1 MLQLILLNCLIHE
14 TNILGLFLIMAGK
27 IVKMVFQNRRSLIGI
42 RAVFKLSLMSICL
55 LTVQTMPSHASLAV
69 NTTHNDYKGSIKL
82 DFTPKTEPN
91 GTYSKLSSSVDQVE
105 IAYKYLEKN
114 KSRYNLGRIFKQ
126 LSLADVKYSL
136 LYNHYHFQQVI
147 DGIPVENS
155 SIIVSIN
162 HDNKVVRVFNNTYP
176 TENTT
181 KLQKK
186 IIAKNESL
194 EKAWD
199 FLQASGD
206 LNSHP
211 KSQLT
216 FVSDEGK
223 LKSAYKVNIS
233 VTKPRGD
240 WQFYINAADGTVL
253 DVKRIDLPR
262 FKNANAGA
270 STGKWSPFPKNNEH
284 KRLDVALLRLQN
296 KIAPTLRA
304 KSSSKVDGQATIFH
318 SNPVVDL
325 KDNTLR
331 DNSPD
336 IEFSP
341 AYTTLALQDISL
353 ISNQYELTGPW
364 VKIRDWDTPYTAPS
378 TTSDGVW
385 SAKRGNNSFNDAMTY
400 YHIDRSQ
407 RYIQSLGF
415 KGKKG
420 IQFNSIE
427 VDTNGAGGADNSY
440 YLPSSNRLSFGH
452 GGVDDNEDS
461 DVILHEYG
469 HAINHSINRNFLGG
483 DTGAIGEGFSD
494 YWATSYRYTTPN
506 GRTYQPG
513 KVFSW
518 DGVTWGGRRLDRTN
532 FRYSP
537 ERTYLAHRRVNGQ
550 NGDELW
556 STPLTQA
563 HLELLDMGIPRKE
576 IDTVILEAQ
585 FGLGYGLKMSD
596 LANATVHTAERLY
609 PSKPHAEVFFK
620 HFSKVN
626 ILQHFLKGTFSIA
639 NSEATASPGN
649 TIELE
654 VSLKNLSP
662 HKVTR
667 VNGTLSSSL
676 AMNIS
681 QANSVYMDI
690 LPNWYQANQ
699 FFYRLEIPTGHKC
712 GESIPLNFTAQYHYM
727 ESQKTRNFNFELPT
741 SCKSSANL
749 SPIPVLPKHIE
760 TTQDKI
766 VTLDASQSIDP
777 SSQTLSYLWQQ
788 TSGPSVELKD
798 STTAKAHFKAPKVS
812 QTTQMKFD
820 LKVTNSSGLSKSKRI
835 SVDVK
840 ERSNNQTIDV
850 SNDISVGNDSGN
862 NSINDIGNDSDNSS
876 SGNDSDNSNSNGAN
890 NNNST
895 GGGGGGGSLGL
906 ATVMFIA
913 TMLFTRRKVRSSRH
927 NYILYSKL

>member
-1 MLQLILLNCLIHE
+1 MGRKRIRDIRYEELIEATIIAVHKHGYNTITMAEIARE
-14 TNILGLFLIMAGK
+14 TDSTATSNHNYFGTKEREMEERGRGRREK
-27 IVKMVFQNRRSLIGI
+27 ENGIVGGRVRWGEEK
-42 RAVFKLSLMSICL
+42 
-55 LTVQTMPSHASLAV
+55 
-69 NTTHNDYKGSIKL
+69 
-82 DFTPKTEPN
+82 
-91 GTYSKLSSSVDQVE
+91 VE
-105 IAYKYLEKN
+105 IPSSYLEKN
-114 KSRYNLGRIFKQ
+114 KSRYNIGRIFKQ

-136 LYNHYHFQQVI
+136 LYHHYHFQQVI

-155 SIIVSIN
+155 SIIVSVN
-162 HDNKVVRVFNNTYP
+162 HDNKVVRVFNNTYSM
-176 TENTT
+176 ENTT

-186 IIAKNESL
+186 IIGKNESL
-194 EKAWD
+194 KKAWE
-199 FLQASGD
+199 FLQVSGD

-216 FVSDEGK
+216 FVSDEGE
-223 LKSAYKVNIS
+223 LKPAYKVNIS

-240 WQFYINAADGTVL
+240 WQFYIHAADGTVL

-270 STGKWSPFPKNNEH
+270 SIGKWSPFPKSHEH
-284 KRLDVALLRLQN
+284 KQFGVALAALQN
-296 KIAPTLRA
+296 KITPILRA
-304 KSSSKVDGQATIFH
+304 KSATKVDGQATIFR

-336 IEFSP
+336 FEFSP

-364 VKIRDWDTPYTAPS
+364 VKIKDWDTPYTAPS
-378 TTSDGVW
+378 TTSDGFW
-385 SAKRGNNSFNDAMTY
+385 SVKRGNNSFNDAMTY
-400 YHIDRSQ
+400 YHIDRNQ

-427 VDTNGAGGADNSY
+427 VDTNGADGADNSY
-440 YLPSSNRLSFGH
+440 YSPSSNRLSFGH

-469 HAINHSINRNFLGG
+469 HAINHSINRNFSGG

-506 GRTYQPG
+506 GRTYQPE

-537 ERTYLAHRRVNGQ
+537 DKTYGAHRYVNGQ

-563 HLELLDMGIPRKE
+563 HLELLDMGIPRKA

-585 FGLGYGLKMSD
+585 FGLGYGLKMPD

-609 PSKPHAEVFFK
+609 PLKPHAEVFFK

-626 ILQHFLKGTFSIA
+626 ILQHFLTGTFSIA
-639 NSEATASPGN
+639 DSETTASPGN

-681 QANSVYMDI
+681 QANSVYLDI

-699 FFYRLEIPTGHKC
+699 FIYRLEIPNGHKC
-712 GESIPLNFTAQYHYM
+712 GESIPLNFAAKYDYM
-727 ESQKTRNFNFELPT
+727 GSQKTRNFNFDLPT

-760 TTQDKI
+760 TIQDKNVI
-766 VTLDASQSIDP
+766 LDASQSRDP
-777 SSQTLSYLWQQ
+777 NNQNLSYFWQQ

-798 STTAKAHFKAPKVS
+798 STTAKAHFKTPKVS

-840 ERSNNQTIDV
+840 ERSNNQTNDV
-850 SNDISVGNDSGN
+850 DNDISIV
-862 NSINDIGNDSDNSS
+862 NDSDNSS
-876 SGNDSDNSNSNGAN
+876 NGNDSDNSNSNGEN
-890 NNNST
+890 NTS
-895 GGGGGGGSLGL
+895 GGGGGGLGL
-906 ATVMFIA
+906 ATVMFTAMI
-913 TMLFTRRKVRSSRH
+913 LFTRRKIRSSRH
-927 NYILYSKL
+927 NYILYS